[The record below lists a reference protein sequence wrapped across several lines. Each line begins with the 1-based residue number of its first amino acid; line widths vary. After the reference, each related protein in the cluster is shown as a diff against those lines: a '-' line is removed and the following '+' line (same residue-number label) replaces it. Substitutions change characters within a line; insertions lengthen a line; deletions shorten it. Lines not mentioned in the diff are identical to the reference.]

1 MIMMMLTWNNVAC
14 NINNDNNENDDED
27 DDDDD
32 DDDGDDY
39 VNLMRKRQLGLPWD
53 DGVQAL
59 AIHRLN
65 AFDDDHNSI
74 I

>member
-1 MIMMMLTWNNVAC
+1 MLQHN
-14 NINNDNNENDDED
+14 NNDNNENDD
-27 DDDDD
+27 DD
-32 DDDGDDY
+32 DDDGDHD

-59 AIHRLN
+59 AIHRFN
-65 AFDDDHNSI
+65 TFGDNHNSI